1 MFIVF
6 HIFTMRSLR
15 LAMMEHGIPKR
26 WTHRLA
32 NALGIK
38 SVEDLAGL
46 QYDTIMIIPT
56 MFRQNI
62 IDLCNAY
69 VPNNMTLMESV

>member
-1 MFIVF
+1 
-6 HIFTMRSLR
+6 
-15 LAMMEHGIPKR
+15 MMDHGIPKR

-46 QYDTIMIIPT
+46 KYDTIMIIPK

-62 IDLCNAY
+62 IDLRNAY
-69 VPNNMTLMESV
+69 LPDNMTLMYESV

>member
-1 MFIVF
+1 
-6 HIFTMRSLR
+6 MRSLR
-15 LAMMEHGIPKR
+15 LAMMDHGIPKR

-38 SVEDLAGL
+38 SVEDLVRL
-46 QYDTIMIIPT
+46 KYDTIMIIPK

-62 IDLCNAY
+62 IDLRNAY
-69 VPNNMTLMESV
+69 LPDNMTLMYESV